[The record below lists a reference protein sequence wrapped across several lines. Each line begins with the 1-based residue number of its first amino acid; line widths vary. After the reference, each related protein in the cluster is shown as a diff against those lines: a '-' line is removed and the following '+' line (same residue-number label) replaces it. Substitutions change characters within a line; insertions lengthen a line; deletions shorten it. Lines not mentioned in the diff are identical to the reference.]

1 LSEQSL
7 EQTLI
12 ILGDV
17 VTSDL
22 TPVRPVEV
30 DRHSPVPLY
39 YQVATRLQELIETGE
54 IGVGARIEN
63 EVDLAERLGVSR
75 PTTRRA
81 IQYLV
86 ERGMLVRKRG
96 VGTQVVHPKVRR
108 PVELSSLHDDLVAG
122 AKSPH
127 TVVLDLRVVQAD
139 AEIAAA
145 LNLPLDA
152 EVTWIER
159 LRYADGQ
166 PLALMHNAIPLDV
179 LDFKRQELEVRGL
192 YELLRRAGRV
202 PRSATQV
209 IGARSAT
216 ANEARVLGE
225 KRGASLLTMTRTAW
239 DERGRALEYGSHLY
253 RASIYNFELNL
264 TAG

>member
-1 LSEQSL
+1 
-7 EQTLI
+7 
-12 ILGDV
+12 

-22 TPVRPVEV
+22 TPVRPVHL
-30 DRHSPVPLY
+30 DRSSPVPLY
-39 YQVATRLQELIETGE
+39 YQVATRLQELIEKGE

-108 PVELSSLHDDLVAG
+108 PVELSSLYDDLVAG
-122 AKSPH
+122 DRAPR
-127 TVVLDLRVVQAD
+127 TEVLDLRVIPASD
-139 AEIAAA
+139 AIAAS
-145 LNLPLDA
+145 LSLEQGA
-152 EVTWIER
+152 EVIWIER
-159 LRYADGQ
+159 LRYAGGE
-166 PLALMHNAIPLDV
+166 PLALMHNAIPVDV
-179 LDFKRQELEVRGL
+179 LAVTEADLAAHGL
-192 YELLRRAGRV
+192 YELLRRAGHV
-202 PRSATQV
+202 PRIATQV

-216 ANEARVLGE
+216 ATEARTLAE

-239 DERGRALEYGSHLY
+239 DASGQALEYGSHLY
-253 RASIYNFELNL
+253 RASRYSFELNL
-264 TAG
+264 SAG

>member
-1 LSEQSL
+1 M
-7 EQTLI
+7 
-12 ILGDV
+12 
-17 VTSDL
+17 TSDL
-22 TPVRPVEV
+22 TPVRPVHL
-30 DRHSPVPLY
+30 DRSSPVPLY
-39 YQVATRLQELIETGE
+39 YQVATRLQELIEKGE

-108 PVELSSLHDDLVAG
+108 PVELSSLYDDLVAG
-122 AKSPH
+122 DRAPR
-127 TVVLDLRVVQAD
+127 TEVLDLRVIPASD
-139 AEIAAA
+139 SIAASLSLEA
-145 LNLPLDA
+145 GSS
-152 EVTWIER
+152 VTWIER
-159 LRYADGQ
+159 LRFAGGE

-179 LDFKRQELEVRGL
+179 LEVTAADLAAHGL
-192 YELLRRAGRV
+192 YELLRRAGHV
-202 PRSATQV
+202 PRIATQV

-216 ANEARVLGE
+216 AAEARILEE

-239 DERGRALEYGSHLY
+239 DTTGRALEYGSHLY
-253 RASIYNFELNL
+253 RASRYSFELNL
-264 TAG
+264 SAG

>member
-1 LSEQSL
+1 MNFM
-7 EQTLI
+7 
-12 ILGDV
+12 
-17 VTSDL
+17 
-22 TPVRPVEV
+22 RPVHL
-30 DRHSPVPLY
+30 DRSSPVPLY
-39 YQVATRLQELIETGE
+39 YQVATRLQELIEKGE

-108 PVELSSLHDDLVAG
+108 PVELSSLYDDLVSADR
-122 AKSPH
+122 KPR
-127 TVVLDLRVVQAD
+127 TEVLDLKVIQAPAD
-139 AEIAAA
+139 VAEA
-145 LNLPLDA
+145 LELPPGT

-159 LRYADGQ
+159 LRYAGGE

-179 LDFKRQELEVRGL
+179 LSVTRDDLAAHGL
-192 YELLRRAGRV
+192 YELLRMAGHV
-202 PRSATQV
+202 PRIATQV

-216 ANEARVLGE
+216 ATEARTLDE
-225 KRGASLLTMTRTAW
+225 KRGASLP
-239 DERGRALEYGSHLY
+239 
-253 RASIYNFELNL
+253 
-264 TAG
+264 